1 MNKKIEN
8 LEIYIKLGFIF
19 ISILSMSSLIY
30 NKVEIFYKVLTLGTI
45 LITFVVF
52 FKNYK
57 KNIFDKP
64 FILLIFGLFAT
75 QTITALVNRSGNFF
89 GNIIEIAFMFAY
101 CLIMAIFDDNTKEKI
116 FKITAYMVQ
125 FFSFVLA
132 MFTIILLLFRTSF
145 VWAISKEINY
155 FYGVFGGRIWGFINP
170 NAAAIFSYISI
181 FTALSLIN
189 RYRDKNFF
197 VLKLNIILQII
208 YFSLQQ
214 SRGAILSLIFTI
226 ILYCAFVTRETKIYR
241 RIIKGFVYCALLFTI
256 IFSVNAITILY
267 NNTFKSEIIFLD
279 KNFNT
284 IPKENKMIAE
294 SELLKDE
301 NLKGRITDSTP
312 SGRTYIWKNAIN
324 MAKEKPIFGYGIRNV
339 PENYERFFNKYSIS
353 NSLKGGNF
361 HNIFI
366 TVLVSG
372 GILNL
377 ISFSAII
384 LYLSYRFLKYL
395 RKGTNSYTKI
405 FILIFFT
412 MMFGQLFES
421 TIIYSTN
428 FINIFFWFI
437 CGYGLSLCNDEKN
450 MDNKKNE
457 ITSLDELKSLE
468 VEILDYIVEICN
480 KLNLKYWLAYGTLIG
495 AIRHKGFIPW
505 DDDIDICMLREDYE
519 KLQDY
524 LIQNPDKKFE
534 LMSYKNNKNYVYP
547 FMKVINN
554 ETYLLESD
562 ILTDSKMGIYVD
574 IFPIDGHND
583 DESIRNKMTKLIK
596 KRQLSCYTFYGI
608 YNENSI
614 ISTIIRNLCVIVFSL
629 TNTRKYV
636 EKIDKLAMSRKVENS
651 EFADYVICKD
661 MKKPVMKKEWF
672 DKTMNHEFC
681 GKMYKVPVEYDKIL
695 RTDYGDYMQLPPLDK
710 QVTHH
715 SFKVWKK

>member
-1 MNKKIEN
+1 MNKRIES

-30 NKVEIFYKVLTLGTI
+30 DKIDLFYKVFTVGTI
-45 LITFVVF
+45 IMTLVIFL
-52 FKNYK
+52 KNYK

-64 FILLIFGLFAT
+64 FILLIFILLIT
-75 QTITALVNRSGNFF
+75 QVITALVNKSGNFF
-89 GNIIEIAFMFAY
+89 SNIIEIAFMFAY
-101 CLIMAIFDDNTKEKI
+101 CLIMAVFDDRTKEKI

-125 FFSFVLA
+125 IFSFLLA
-132 MFTIILLLFRTSF
+132 VFTIILMILRNSY
-145 VWAISKEINY
+145 VWILSKDLNY
-155 FYGVFGGRIWGFINP
+155 FYGIFEGRIWGFINP

-189 RYRDKNFF
+189 KYRDKRHL
-197 VLKLNIILQII
+197 VLKFNIILQII
-208 YFSLQQ
+208 CFSVQQ
-214 SRGAILSLIFTI
+214 SRGAILSIVFAI

-241 RIIKGFVYCALLFTI
+241 RIVKGAVYCALLFAI
-256 IFSVNAITILY
+256 IFSVNAVTILY
-267 NNTFKSEIIFLD
+267 NSTFKSEIVFLD
-279 KNFNT
+279 KNFKV
-284 IPKENKMIAE
+284 IPKEISGIKDN
-294 SELLKDE
+294 ELLSNDS
-301 NLKGRITDSTP
+301 LKGRITDSTP
-312 SGRTYIWKNAIN
+312 SGRTYIWKNAIE
-324 MAKEKPIFGYGIRNV
+324 MAKERPLFGYGIRNV
-339 PENYERFFNKYSIS
+339 PENYEKFFNEYSIN

-395 RKGTNSYTKI
+395 IKGSDSYTKI

-412 MMFGQLFES
+412 IILGQLFES
-421 TIIYSTN
+421 TILYSTN
-428 FINIFFWFI
+428 FINIFFWFT

-450 MDNKKNE
+450 KDNSKNE
-457 ITSLDELKSLE
+457 ITSLEELKNLE
-468 VEILDYIVEICN
+468 IEILDYIVEICN

-495 AIRHKGFIPW
+495 AVRHKGFIPW
-505 DDDIDICMLREDYE
+505 DDDIDICMLRDDYE
-519 KLQDY
+519 KLQNY
-524 LIQNPDKKFE
+524 LIKNPDKKFE

-562 ILTDSKMGIYVD
+562 ILIDSNMGVYVD

-583 DESIRNKMTKLIK
+583 DKNLRNKMTKLIK

-608 YNENSI
+608 YNENSV
-614 ISTIIRNLCVIVFSL
+614 ISTIIRNLCVIIFSF
-629 TNTRKYV
+629 TNTKKYV

-661 MKKPVMKKEWF
+661 MKKAVMKKEWF
-672 DKTMNHEFC
+672 DKTMDFEFC

-695 RTDYGDYMQLPPLDK
+695 RTDYGDYMELPPLDK